1 MEAVIHVL
9 SALEIPL
16 IQDIP
21 LPVRVLLVEDED
33 VDAMLIERLIRNP
46 SREGTFEVVRVS
58 SLAEATQLM
67 VVDQFHVA
75 LLDLGLPDGNG
86 MESLHILRSVDA
98 CLPIVIL
105 TGHQDEMLGL
115 QAVMS
120 GAQDF
125 LCKSAISGQALF
137 RVLRYAIARH
147 LKMMGFAAEAHT
159 DFLTGLPNRRQ
170 FDQTFEA
177 LAQAN
182 DQLCFAMIDVDHFKN
197 INDTYG
203 HAYGDHV
210 LQGLA
215 DLFGREL
222 DCKTHIARI
231 GGEEFAILLPGF
243 CLREAHQCLEHLRKS
258 IENQAWKHG
267 ETDVDVTVSIGLVEV
282 ADATEKQVATELADR
297 ALYAAK
303 NNGRNQVM
311 RSSEA
316 VNA

>member
-1 MEAVIHVL
+1 MIL
-9 SALEIPL
+9 
-16 IQDIP
+16 DMP
-21 LPVRVLLVEDED
+21 LPVRVLLIEDED
-33 VDAMLIERLIRNP
+33 IDAMLIERLIRNP
-46 SREGTFEVVRVS
+46 SRKGTFEVVRVAC
-58 SLAEATQLM
+58 LAEATELM
-67 VVDQFHVA
+67 VTDQFHVA

-86 MESLHILRSVDA
+86 MESLHVLRSVDA
-98 CLPIVIL
+98 RLPIVIL
-105 TGHQDEMLGL
+105 TGDQDEALGL

-125 LCKSAISGQALF
+125 LCKGAISGQALF

-170 FDQTFEA
+170 FDQTFAE
-177 LAQAN
+177 LVN
-182 DQLCFAMIDVDHFKN
+182 NHKQLCFAMVDVDHFKS

-215 DLFGREL
+215 KLFDSEL
-222 DCKTHIARI
+222 DCEAHVSRI
-231 GGEEFAILLPGF
+231 GGEEFAVLLPEI
-243 CLREAHQCLEHLRKS
+243 CIDQAHLRLEHLRKA
-258 IENQAWKHG
+258 IEDQSWKHD
-267 ETDVDVTVSIGLVEV
+267 ETDVEVTVSIGLVNV
-282 ADATEKQVATELADR
+282 ANAADKDVAAELADK

-303 NNGRNQVM
+303 NNGRNQIM

-316 VNA
+316 VEA

>member
-1 MEAVIHVL
+1 MTT
-9 SALEIPL
+9 LEIPVIL
-16 IQDIP
+16 DIP
-21 LPVRVLLVEDED
+21 LPVRVLLIEDED
-33 VDAMLIERLIRNP
+33 IDAMLIERLIRNP
-46 SREGTFEVVRVS
+46 SRKGTFEVVRVA

-67 VVDQFHVA
+67 ITDQFHVA
-75 LLDLGLPDGNG
+75 LLDLGLPDGDG

-98 CLPIVIL
+98 RLPIVIL

-125 LCKSAISGQALF
+125 LCKNAISGQALF

-170 FDQTFEA
+170 FDQTFEE
-177 LAQAN
+177 LARAN
-182 DQLCFAMIDVDHFKN
+182 DQLCFAMIDVDHFKS

-215 DLFGREL
+215 ELFGSEL
-222 DCKTHIARI
+222 DCDAHVARV
-231 GGEEFAILLPGF
+231 GGEEFAVLLPGAS
-243 CLREAHQCLEHLRKS
+243 LGRAHQRLEHLRKT
-258 IENQAWKHG
+258 IENHPWKHG
-267 ETDVDVTVSIGLVEV
+267 KTDVAVTVSIGLVEV
-282 ADATEKQVATELADR
+282 VDAADNQLVAELADK

-303 NNGRNQVM
+303 KNGRNQIV
-311 RSSEA
+311 RSNENVEA
-316 VNA
+316 